1 MCTGV
6 PAAIDL
12 NSVSGDYEPSY
23 FVTGQILQYF
33 GLTPEEPEDVYEAE
47 PKEDERSH

>member
-6 PAAIDL
+6 PAAMDQ

-23 FVTGQILQYF
+23 FATGQILQSL
-33 GLTPEEPEDVYEAE
+33 G
-47 PKEDERSH
+47 